1 MTNAEIL
8 ELSDKELTG
17 RIKEE
22 RLGLTKTKLG
32 HAVSPLDNPKQIKDN
47 RRLIARLLTEKR
59 RRELVN
65 VQ

>member
-22 RLGLTKTKLG
+22 RLGLTKTFQG
-32 HAVSPLDNPKQIKDN
+32 G
-47 RRLIARLLTEKR
+47 RT
-59 RRELVN
+59 
-65 VQ
+65 